1 MIWVLLY
8 ITLLFIMVSSA
19 LLAGMRKEEADF
31 FAQKTNL
38 FAKRDEVKRIKA
50 SM

>member
-8 ITLLFIMVSSA
+8 ISLLFIMVSSA
-19 LLAGMRKEEADF
+19 LLAGRRKDEADF

-38 FAKRDEVKRIKA
+38 FVERDEVERRKA